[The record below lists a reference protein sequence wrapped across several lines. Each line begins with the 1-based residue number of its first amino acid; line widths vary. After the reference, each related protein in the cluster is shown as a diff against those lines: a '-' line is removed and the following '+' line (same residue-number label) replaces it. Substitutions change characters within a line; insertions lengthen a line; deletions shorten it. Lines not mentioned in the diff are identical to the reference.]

1 MREKILGRHYIT
13 DTLLTII
20 LVCGATSVSMMFVKL
35 DGDDSYT
42 SLIFVLAVFIISW
55 KTGGYIYG
63 LGASI
68 AGVIAVNY
76 YFTYPYSAMN
86 FSITGY
92 PITFIVFLLV
102 AVCTCTLTLQAKQS
116 EFLRSENEKEKMRAD
131 LLRSVSH
138 DLRTPL
144 TSIVGATNT
153 MLSDPDMDPE
163 ERRQM
168 LIDVRDESEWLV
180 HMVENLLTVTRISS
194 STKIKKEL
202 WAVEEVIGEAA
213 GKVRNQ
219 YPDILVEIR
228 IPDEVLF
235 VPMDP
240 VLIEQVLLN
249 LMNNAIRHGHGTS
262 AIVVTVQ
269 HEQNDCRFTV
279 TDDGGGFKEEYLTH
293 LFDRSFM
300 ESQRTE
306 GKDSDKFIGIGLS
319 ACKAIVKAHD
329 GTITARNVMA
339 QDSSGVV
346 GAEVS
351 FVLPLEHGSNV

>member
-1 MREKILGRHYIT
+1 MRDKFLGKHAFT
-13 DTLLTII
+13 DTLLTVAI
-20 LVCGATSVSMMFVKL
+20 LCATTSISMLFVEM
-35 DGDDSYT
+35 DGQDSYT
-42 SLIFVLAVFIISW
+42 SLIFVLGVFIISW

-63 LGASI
+63 LAASI
-68 AGVIAVNY
+68 GGVVAVNY
-76 YFTYPYSAMN
+76 FFTYPYSAMN
-86 FSITGY
+86 FSISGY

-102 AVCTCTLTLQAKQS
+102 AVFTCTLTMQSKQS
-116 EFLRSENEKEKMRAD
+116 EQLRSENEKEKMRAD

-194 STKIKKEL
+194 EANIKKEA

-213 GKVRNQ
+213 GKIRQQ
-219 YPDILVEIR
+219 YPETNLAIR

-249 LMNNAIRHGHGTS
+249 LLNNAIRHGQNTTDI
-262 AIVVTVQ
+262 IVTA
-269 HEQNDCRFTV
+269 ERDASNCRFTV
-279 TDDGGGFKEEYLTH
+279 RDNGGGFKEEYLSH
-293 LFDRSFM
+293 LFDRHYFDEHKSGA
-300 ESQRTE
+300 Q
-306 GKDSDKFIGIGLS
+306 DSGGKFIGIGLS
-319 ACKAIVKAHD
+319 ACKAIVKAH
-329 GTITARNVMA
+329 GGSITACNIA
-339 QDSSGVV
+339 AAENGGKA

-351 FVLPLEHGSNV
+351 FALPLA